1 MRAPIRVDRPDI
13 LNRARPTAA
22 AGRDW
27 YRIVNAAEGD
37 DPSIDTA
44 EVWIYDEI
52 GWDVESGP
60 FARDLAAITAK
71 QIRVR
76 MNTPGGS
83 VFDGLA
89 IYNALLSHPA
99 HVTVQV
105 DGLAASAGS
114 FIAQAGDTVI
124 MGRNAQM
131 MIHDAAGLC
140 VGNATDMQAMAD
152 LLDRVS
158 DNIAAVYTDRAGG
171 TVEQWRDRMRD
182 ETWFSAAEAVKAG
195 LADEMAPAPKRR
207 GDDDEDEPGEEDM
220 PPGEDDDE
228 DERPAQDA
236 AAALTRR
243 HDLTGRYRYPGRDSA
258 PDPDLPDVGRG
269 SAPAPA
275 GPTAAAAGGVV
286 TGPFPLAADRACTY
300 TATTT
305 AGTGAT
311 YSLTF
316 SGDTTALDG
325 HVLAALG
332 KAVVGATGAPAASV
346 TAPEPDDSSPD
357 VEGGES
363 DDTDTPAPAEDPAA
377 GDVDDAATE
386 PEPAADTDTHAPE
399 GVADDWTALTA
410 RIVTD
415 PWTALTAHLTDSTST
430 DDLIAA
436 LRG

>member
-37 DPSIDTA
+37 NTA

-182 ETWFSAAEAVKAG
+182 ETWFSAAEAVKVG

-207 GDDDEDEPGEEDM
+207 GDDDMPGEEDM
-220 PPGEDDDE
+220 PPGEDDDD
-228 DERPAQDA
+228 DEGPAQDA
-236 AAALTRR
+236 TALTRR

-275 GPTAAAAGGVV
+275 GPTSQATAAAGQSVTITW
-286 TGPFPLAADRACTY
+286 TGPGTV
-300 TATTT
+300 TATGTT
-305 AGTGAT
+305 TTVPDA
-311 YSLTF
+311 
-316 SGDTTALDG
+316 SG
-325 HVLAALG
+325 
-332 KAVVGATGAPAASV
+332 
-346 TAPEPDDSSPD
+346 TAPEPDDSPSDDSPD

-377 GDVDDAATE
+377 GGDVDDAATA

-430 DDLIAA
+430 DDLLAA